1 MASVTALHRE
11 EFVEEATQDVSAALL
26 DIAGRQRMLNQRLLA
41 ETLAAATGAAVNREQ
56 TRDLLRVTAV
66 ALANGGE
73 AILVPGASPVTVM
86 LPPPPNHEIRARLAA
101 QRELAAEVDAA
112 AERVSTT
119 PPGSKG
125 FASVVA
131 ELLSAGQRFHAVA
144 DDGVR
149 VLSAHIQ
156 QEKADADAR
165 ERAMTERLQH
175 LMEEVTVLASSLG
188 DSSNN
193 LAALSQQLRDNAELT
208 AERVAVVSS
217 SAEQASSNLQ
227 TVAAG
232 AEEMTASIKEITQN
246 TVDAAKVSANAVEV
260 ARVASQSI
268 SGLGQSSTE
277 IGEIV
282 KLITS
287 VAQQTNLLALNA
299 TIEAARAGEA
309 GKGFA
314 VVANEVKEL
323 AKETA
328 RASAD
333 ISRKVEAIQGETK
346 TAIEMIGQI
355 SSVIQ
360 QVSDI
365 SNTIAGAVEE
375 QSATTNE
382 MSRNVNDASRATHA
396 IAESI
401 NDVAQTAQQTKDG
414 AETSHA
420 AAVAMADLSGQ
431 LRKLV
436 TRQG

>member
-73 AILVPGASPVTVM
+73 AILVPGASPVTVI